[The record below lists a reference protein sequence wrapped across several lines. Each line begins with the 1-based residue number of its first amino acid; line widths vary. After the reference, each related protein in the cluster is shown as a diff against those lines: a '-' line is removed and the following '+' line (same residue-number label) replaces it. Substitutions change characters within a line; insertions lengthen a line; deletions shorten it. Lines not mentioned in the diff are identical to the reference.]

1 MSKSDQ
7 TELIWFRKAAE
18 KVVREQKNFL
28 LVLDELKIDGMRPQE
43 ADEVFRSKA
52 FQTVLRQERLRYAN
66 ELASDPQLSKNTA
79 IGMMLIAI
87 QKLFEEGEWDKALE
101 GVTKLSKLTGW
112 QGSDTQV
119 AVFADLK
126 GKDIEQLR
134 KQIESGTGKG
144 KTSESLN

>member
-1 MSKSDQ
+1 VSKSDQ

-112 QGSDTQV
+112 QGAEASV
-119 AVFADLK
+119 NVFTELT
-126 GKDIEQLR
+126 GKDLDAIKAEMR
-134 KQIESGTGKG
+134 S
-144 KTSESLN
+144 KTEKAAKHDVN